1 MRSDLAERLL
11 KSLMDWD
18 VPRFAAE
25 VARLQMVASLKYDE
39 YGGYRPG
46 VKFAENL
53 ARWLEQFE
61 GAERDVAFDFVMSRL
76 VFISDAE
83 MDHLIE
89 VAYPDVLEPRFLRRA
104 AEDIGVPAYRV
115 QAIASDPAFISLR
128 RRTLFLGLSD
138 GARLDRL
145 RRASGLSHEQFV
157 QDYMVDTD
165 QAANAQ
171 AELAKALAKQ
181 DLPGDATFRQV
192 VLVDDFSGSG
202 RTLVRTDNDEPSVYK
217 GKLVKF
223 ADRLTQLTE
232 NGVVSEDAQ
241 VAVLL
246 YVATA
251 QALEHLLS
259 TKPNAGMDAWSIDV
273 VQQLVPELRVDLTD
287 PAMVE
292 LCHAYYDP
300 GTADEHKADTPIGY
314 DDCALP
320 LVLGHNTPNN
330 SICLLWAE
338 TDGDEDS
345 AGRRALFPRYERHH
359 RDRP

>member
-1 MRSDLAERLL
+1 VRSDLAERLL
-11 KSLMDWD
+11 KALMDWD
-18 VPRFAAE
+18 VPRFGQE
-25 VARLQMVASLKYDE
+25 VARLQMVALLKYDE

-46 VKFAENL
+46 VRFAENL

-61 GAERDVAFDFVMSRL
+61 GPERDVAFNFVMHRL

-83 MDHLIE
+83 MDHVIE
-89 VAYPDVLEPRFLRRA
+89 VAYPDVLEPRLLRRA
-104 AEDIGVPAYRV
+104 AGDLGLPWYRV
-115 QAIASDPAFISLR
+115 HAIASDPEFRALR

-157 QDYMVDTD
+157 QDYFIDLD
-165 QAANAQ
+165 QAASAK
-171 AELAKALAKQ
+171 AELTKALVKQ
-181 DLPGDATFRQV
+181 ELPGDPTFRQI

-202 RTLVRTDNDEPSVYK
+202 RTLVRLDGEPPSHK

-223 ADRLTQLTE
+223 AERLTQLSE
-232 NGVVSEDAQ
+232 NEIVSEDVQ
-241 VAVLL
+241 VAILL
-246 YVATA
+246 YIATA
-251 QALEHLLS
+251 QAVDYVHS
-259 TKPNAGMDAWSIDV
+259 TKADIGMGDWTIDV
-273 VQQLVPELRVDLTD
+273 VQRLLPEVRVDYTD
-287 PAMVE
+287 PAMVD

-300 GTADEHKADTPIGY
+300 GSADEHKADTPIGY

-330 SICLLWAE
+330 SVCLLWAE
-338 TDGDEDS
+338 TDGNDDGT
-345 AGRRALFPRYERHH
+345 GRKALFPRYERHH

>member
-11 KSLMDWD
+11 KALMEWD
-18 VPRFAAE
+18 VPRFGSE
-25 VARLQMVASLKYDE
+25 VARVQMLASLKYDE

-61 GAERDVAFDFVMSRL
+61 PAERDVAFDFVMQRL
-76 VFISDAE
+76 VFISNGE
-83 MDHLIE
+83 IDHLIE
-89 VAYPDVLEPRFLRRA
+89 VAYPDVLERRLLRRSA
-104 AEDIGVPAYRV
+104 CDLGLPSYRV
-115 QAIASDPAFISLR
+115 QAIATDKEFLALR

-138 GARLDRL
+138 GARLDAL
-145 RRASGLSHEQFV
+145 RRASGLSHEQFL
-157 QDYMVDTD
+157 QDYLVDVD
-165 QAANAQ
+165 QAASAKT
-171 AELAKALAKQ
+171 ELGKALAKQ
-181 DLPGDATFRQV
+181 NLPGEPTFRQV

-202 RTLVRTDNDEPSVYK
+202 RTLVRLEGDPPVRK

-223 ADRLTQLTE
+223 AERLNQLRE
-232 NGVVSEDAQ
+232 HGVVADDVQ
-241 VAVLL
+241 VALLL

-251 QALEHLLS
+251 QAVEHVTE
-259 TKPNAGMDAWSIDV
+259 TKADFGMATWTIDV
-273 VQQLVPELRVDLTD
+273 VQSLVPEVRVDQTD
-287 PAMVE
+287 PAMVD

-300 GTADEHKADTPIGY
+300 GTADEHKADTPVGY

-330 SICLLWAE
+330 SVCLLWAE
-338 TDGDEDS
+338 TGGGDHKD
-345 AGRRALFPRYERHH
+345 GRRALFPRYERHH

>member
-1 MRSDLAERLL
+1 
-11 KSLMDWD
+11 MDWD
-18 VPRFAAE
+18 VPRFAHE
-25 VARLQMVASLKYDE
+25 VGRLQMVASLKYDQ

-61 GAERDVAFDFVMSRL
+61 GAERDVAFDFVMNRL

-89 VAYPDVLEPRFLRRA
+89 VAYPDVLEPQLLRRA
-104 AEDIGVPAYRV
+104 ATDIGLPWYRV
-115 QAIASDPAFISLR
+115 QAIASDPAFQALR

-157 QDYMVDTD
+157 QDYLIDVD
-165 QAANAQ
+165 QAASAK
-171 AELAKALAKQ
+171 AELAKALDKQ
-181 DLPGDATFRQV
+181 GLPGDPTFRQI

-202 RTLVRTDNDEPSVYK
+202 RTLVRLEGEPPTYK

-223 ADRLTQLTE
+223 ADRLTLLTE
-232 NGVVSEDAQ
+232 NDIVSEDVQ
-241 VAVLL
+241 VALLL

-251 QALEHLLS
+251 QAVDHVQTTKVDIGIGTWTIDAVQLL
-259 TKPNAGMDAWSIDV
+259 V
-273 VQQLVPELRVDLTD
+273 REVRVDHTD

-292 LCHAYYDP
+292 LCRAYYDP

-330 SICLLWAE
+330 SVCLLWAE

>member
-11 KSLMDWD
+11 KALMDWD
-18 VPRFAAE
+18 VPRFAHE

-61 GAERDVAFDFVMSRL
+61 GAERDVAFDFVMHRL

-89 VAYPDVLEPRFLRRA
+89 VAYPDVLEPQLLRRA
-104 AEDIGVPAYRV
+104 ADDVGLPRYRV
-115 QAIASDPAFISLR
+115 QAIASHPVFQALR

-157 QDYMVDTD
+157 QDYLIDVD
-165 QAANAQ
+165 QAASAK

-181 DLPGDATFRQV
+181 GLPGDPTFRQI

-202 RTLVRTDNDEPSVYK
+202 RTLIRLDGEPPTHK

-232 NGVVSEDAQ
+232 NEIVSEDVR
-241 VAVLL
+241 VALLL

-251 QALEHLLS
+251 QAVDHVQT
-259 TKPNAGMDAWSIDV
+259 TKVDVGMGTWTIDA
-273 VQQLVPELRVDLTD
+273 VQPLVPDVRVDHTD

-330 SICLLWAE
+330 SVCLLWAE